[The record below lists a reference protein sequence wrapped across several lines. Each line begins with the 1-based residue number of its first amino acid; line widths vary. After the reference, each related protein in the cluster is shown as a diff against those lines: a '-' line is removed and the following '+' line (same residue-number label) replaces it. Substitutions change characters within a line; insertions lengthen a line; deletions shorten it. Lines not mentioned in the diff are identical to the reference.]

1 MPASENRHFLV
12 LSEGMSSAIYSLDI
26 QPLARRLGRNIIQ
39 LVAYTSGLK
48 LCEWKSGKIFSRKS
62 TEDVRGYE
70 LVGTALSPE
79 EFFNRTEQ
87 AERRVDANVGRQM
100 IVALP
105 RYDKPEQPGGGSPVS
120 DRKLGVDGD
129 EAETLRMMAILR
141 QMAVFLSQ
149 LLGVPVFFAYHRP
162 VSGRGKPDNPHGHF
176 VFGPRPWDE
185 ATQTFAKTRFRAL
198 DAAKTGGPLIE
209 LIRLRWEEIIN
220 ASLEPGMKPVSRLS
234 HARKGNGL
242 IAKRHQGYQVCAAEK
257 IRPGNTRTAEF
268 NRLVDRRAQLVSDL
282 VQLECEEEQLN
293 AEIQRLAAVDLA
305 PMSAAASRSRAAESV
320 QPGALSP
327 ISADNSRQQSIAAL
341 EGMSVP
347 SVIDPVP
354 QKNAL
359 SQAALSEVLQP
370 DDVDPMAP
378 MTASLSRRQ
387 AKSTVAGEVLEP
399 LQSTNSK
406 EMATKNAV
414 AGLVHP
420 VTADA
425 NRQQAKILA
434 GKNLAGPEAAD
445 QKKAL
450 LPDQITTAVADSP
463 AANVPVPD
471 PPHDPEA
478 DIPADLKP
486 QLSVDELRS
495 ILAHDRR

>member
-1 MPASENRHFLV
+1 
-12 LSEGMSSAIYSLDI
+12 MSSAIYSLDI
-26 QPLARRLGRNIIQ
+26 VALSRRLGRNIVQ

-48 LCEWKSGKIFSRKS
+48 LCDWKSGKTFRRKS
-62 TEDVRGYE
+62 TEDVRGFE

-105 RYDKPEQPGGGSPVS
+105 RFDKPEQPGGGSPVS

-141 QMAVFLSQ
+141 QMAVFLSH

-162 VSGRGKPDNPHGHF
+162 APRTGKPANPHGHF

-305 PMSAAASRSRAAESV
+305 PMSAADSRSRAAEAV
-320 QPGALSP
+320 QTDTISP
-327 ISADNSRQQSIAAL
+327 VADDTTGQQAVAAL
-341 EGMSVP
+341 EGLPASPAIVP
-347 SVIDPVP
+347 EPLIDAP
-354 QKNAL
+354 N
-359 SQAALSEVLQP
+359 QAALSQVIQP
-370 DDVDPMAP
+370 DDVDPLAP
-378 MTASLSRRQ
+378 MTASISRRQ
-387 AKSTVAGEVLEP
+387 AQSTVAGEVLKH
-399 LQSTNSK
+399 LQSTQSK
-406 EMATKNAV
+406 KMAAKSAG
-414 AGLVHP
+414 AGLGHP

-425 NRQQAKILA
+425 SREQAKMLP
-434 GKNLAGPEAAD
+434 GKSPAGPEITV

-450 LPDQITTAVADSP
+450 LPTPIAPTEADSS
-463 AANVPVPD
+463 AAKVPVPD

-478 DIPADLKP
+478 AIPADLKP
-486 QLSVDELRS
+486 QLSLDELRS